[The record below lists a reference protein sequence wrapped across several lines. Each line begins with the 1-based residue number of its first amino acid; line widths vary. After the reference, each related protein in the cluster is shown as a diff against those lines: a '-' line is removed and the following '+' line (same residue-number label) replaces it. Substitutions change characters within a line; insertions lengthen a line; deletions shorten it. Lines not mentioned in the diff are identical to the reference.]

1 MDIRLDNILDLQE
14 VFDRII
20 EKRNILKRNRPLP
33 QMALSKIKE
42 AMSIEWTYNSNSIEG
57 STITLRETQ
66 MIIQEGITV
75 GGKSMREHFETYNH
89 DQAITFLYDLASEK
103 KVLEACD
110 VLDVHAIVLNNIDKT
125 FAGRLR
131 NGQVRISGANF
142 IPPNARK
149 VATLLDDLIE
159 FSNDN
164 PLGLNDIVM
173 AALFH
178 HQFVHV
184 HPFFDGNGRTVRLL
198 MNLFLIRK
206 GYPPAIILSND
217 RKKYYTA
224 LNQANKGNYRK
235 LILVIAQA
243 MERSLNI
250 YLSAL
255 PDGDE
260 YDTISNVVADPAIP
274 YGQEYISLLA
284 RQGKI
289 DAYKEGRN
297 WVTSK
302 KAILN
307 YMKHHPIK
315 TTNKKG
321 EAVTH

>member
-1 MDIRLDNILDLQE
+1 
-14 VFDRII
+14 
-20 EKRNILKRNRPLP
+20 
-33 QMALSKIKE
+33 
-42 AMSIEWTYNSNSIEG
+42 MSIEWTYNSNSIEG
-57 STITLRETQ
+57 NTITLRETQ

-89 DQAITFLYDLASEK
+89 DQAIHFLYELAAQK
-103 KVLEACD
+103 KIMEARD
-110 VLDVHAIVLNNIDKT
+110 VLDVHAIVMNNIDKT

-149 VATLLDDLIE
+149 VDKLLDELITYC
-159 FSNDN
+159 NDN
-164 PLGLNDIVM
+164 PQDFNPIIM
-173 AALFH
+173 ASVFH
-178 HQFVHV
+178 HQFVHI
-184 HPFFDGNGRTVRLL
+184 HPFFDGNGRTVRLM
-198 MNLFLIRK
+198 MNLYLIRR
-206 GYPPAIILSND
+206 GYPPAIILTND

-250 YLSAL
+250 YLGAL

-260 YDTISNVVADPAIP
+260 YDTITNVVADPEIP

-284 RQGKI
+284 RKGKI

-302 KAILN
+302 RAILN
-307 YMKHHPIK
+307 YMKLHD
-315 TTNKKG
+315 
-321 EAVTH
+321 

>member
-1 MDIRLDNILDLQE
+1 MDLRLDNTSDLQQ

-20 EKRNILKRNRPLP
+20 EKRNILKHNRPLP

-57 STITLRETQ
+57 NTITLRETQ
-66 MIIQEGITV
+66 MIIQEGMTV

-89 DQAITFLYDLASEK
+89 DQAITFLYERASEK
-103 KVLEACD
+103 KTMEVAD
-110 VLDVHAIVLNNIDKT
+110 ILDVHAVVMNNIDKT

-131 NGQVRISGANF
+131 NGQARISGANF

-149 VATLLDDLIE
+149 VATLLDNLIT
-159 FSNDN
+159 FINDN
-164 PLGLNDIVM
+164 PLSVNDVVM

-184 HPFFDGNGRTVRLL
+184 HPFFEGNGRTIRLL

-206 GYPPAIILSND
+206 GFPPAIILTND

-224 LNQANKGNYRK
+224 LNQANKGDYKK

-250 YLSAL
+250 YLNAL

-260 YDTISNVVADPAIP
+260 YDTITEIVADPEIP
-274 YGQEYISLLA
+274 YSQEYVSLLA

-307 YMKHHPIK
+307 YMK
-315 TTNKKG
+315 
-321 EAVTH
+321 V